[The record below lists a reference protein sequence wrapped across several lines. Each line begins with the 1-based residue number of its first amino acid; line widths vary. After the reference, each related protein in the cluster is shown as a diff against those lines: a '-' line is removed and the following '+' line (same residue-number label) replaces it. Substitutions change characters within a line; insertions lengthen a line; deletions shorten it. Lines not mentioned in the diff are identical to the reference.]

1 MTKFG
6 TIGAACLAVAL
17 AASSPRSHGLDMAAA
32 EVTQDFTAAAR
43 TSRAAAV
50 EAVDF
55 AGGAASG
62 LEPDSQRAQLPA
74 Q

>member
-1 MTKFG
+1 
-6 TIGAACLAVAL
+6 LERSAL
-17 AASSPRSHGLDMAAA
+17 PVWQLHWRHLPPRSHGLDMAAA

-50 EAVDF
+50 AAVDF
-55 AGGAASG
+55 AGVAASG
-62 LEPDSQRAQLPA
+62 LEPDSQRAQLQA